1 MTERKVPNFL
11 IESNTGSN
19 IKNIVGIVS
28 GKGGVGKSLVTCL
41 LANEMAKK
49 GYKVGIMDGDITG
62 PSIPKYF
69 GLTEKATADAE
80 GHINPVTTSN
90 GIKVISMNLML
101 PKDDDA
107 VIWRGPVIAGVVKQ
121 FYQDVN
127 WGDLDYLFVD
137 MPPGTGDVPLTVF
150 QSIPIK
156 GIVVAMSPSGLVE
169 IIVKKALHMAKM
181 MGKKVIGVVENMS
194 YLECPDCRKHIEVFG
209 TSTVDKIAEE
219 ENIDTVCKLPI
230 NPEISKLTETGKI
243 SEVETN
249 YLENITE
256 KIENL

>member
-11 IESNTGSN
+11 VESNTGSN
-19 IKNIVGIVS
+19 IKNIIGIVS

-62 PSIPKYF
+62 PSVPKYF
-69 GLTEKATADAE
+69 GLTEKATADSE
-80 GHINPVTTSN
+80 GHINPVITEN

-127 WGDLDYLFVD
+127 WGDLDYLFID

-169 IIVKKALHMAKM
+169 IIVKKAVHMAKM
-181 MGKKVIGVVENMS
+181 MGKKIIGIVENMS
-194 YLECPDCRKHIEVFG
+194 YLECPECKTHIEVFG
-209 TSTVDKIAEE
+209 TSTVEKIAQEE
-219 ENIDTVCKLPI
+219 KIDIACKLPI
-230 NPEISKLTETGKI
+230 DPKISKLTEEGRI
-243 SEVETN
+243 SEVEVN
-249 YLENITE
+249 YLKSITDE
-256 KIENL
+256 LENL